1 MATRTAEQKAADDAL
16 TAAIEAVRDA
26 YSDETGSREYLLTDY
41 VVISAGTRFADD
53 GESWSQVAMIYRDND
68 IPAYRILGLLDFAL
82 ARARRYVAEDED

>member
-1 MATRTAEQKAADDAL
+1 MGTRTPEQKAADEAL

-26 YSDETGSREYLLTDY
+26 YADETESRSYLLTDY

-68 IPAYRILGLLDFAL
+68 VPAYRVIGLLDFAL
-82 ARARRYVAEDED
+82 ARARKYVADDED